1 MNTQEPKQNAETLN
15 FEQAM
20 QELELIVR
28 QLEEGRVPLEKA
40 IEAYERGVALKKR
53 CESLLKDARMKIEE
67 IIVQADGTLAK
78 KPSDLEQFVQND

>member
-1 MNTQEPKQNAETLN
+1 MSTRDPKQSAETLN

-28 QLEEGRVPLEKA
+28 QLEEGRVPLEQA

-53 CESLLKDARMKIEE
+53 CDALLKDARMKIEE
-67 IIVQADGTLAK
+67 IIVQADGTVSK
-78 KPSDLEQFVQND
+78 KPSNLEQFVTNE

>member
-1 MNTQEPKQNAETLN
+1 MSTQEPKQTADTLN

-40 IEAYERGVALKKR
+40 IEAYERGVALKRR
-53 CESLLKDARMKIEE
+53 CEALLKDARMKIEE
-67 IIVQADGTLAK
+67 IIVQADGTISK
-78 KPSDLEQFVQND
+78 KPSDLEQFVSDE